1 VQEPLLPEPFADLSQ
16 YVGAWA
22 LTTEKERFAKRI
34 ASRLEE
40 VCAFNEALF
49 KRIDALIVY
58 LNAQPLHSTDPQ
70 VVHLM
75 NLARAYME
83 TSHPVDLHWKTTD
96 LADAFPSDRFEF
108 LEPSC

>member
-1 VQEPLLPEPFADLSQ
+1 VEEPLLPAPFADLCQ
-16 YVGAWA
+16 YVEAWA
-22 LTTEKERFAKRI
+22 LPTEKARFAKRI

-40 VCAFNEALF
+40 VGAFNDTLYE
-49 KRIDALIVY
+49 RIDAVIQY
-58 LNAQPLHSTDPQ
+58 LNTQPLHSTDAQ
-70 VVHLM
+70 VVRLM

-96 LADAFPSDRFEF
+96 LADAFASDRFEF